1 MKSDNSCWNEVVILD
16 TVVKKVS
23 EEMTFKQVSKWRE
36 GESSYLEWMNGLG
49 RGQSKCEGPKQSLF
63 DVLKE

>member
-23 EEMTFKQVSKWRE
+23 EEMTFKQVSK
-36 GESSYLEWMNGLG
+36 
-49 RGQSKCEGPKQSLF
+49 
-63 DVLKE
+63 